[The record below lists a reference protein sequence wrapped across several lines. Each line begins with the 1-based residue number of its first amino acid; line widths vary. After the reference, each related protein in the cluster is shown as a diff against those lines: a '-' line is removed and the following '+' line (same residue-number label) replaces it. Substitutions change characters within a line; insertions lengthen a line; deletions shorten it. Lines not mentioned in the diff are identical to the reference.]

1 MDLDLRH
8 SVITGLS
15 CWLAALLAFS
25 LQCDN
30 PWWAVISA
38 WIVSGPDPRASL
50 LKAALRVVGTVGA
63 YVVGWECVRQ
73 VAGNPVGE
81 ATAMLLIGTVGTY
94 QRFSSRFSYAW
105 VIGSVTALMLM
116 VMAIED
122 PVAVHQTAHYRVYE
136 IIAGVLAA
144 TVCQRLLGPLL
155 GVSFGRR
162 DAPAA
167 ATQETAL
174 APAQKRELLATALI
188 GGTLPGIIMLLWS
201 RLNLPS
207 PLQIVIT
214 AYVTID
220 RDVVVTRLRASQRI
234 LGCLVGGLSG
244 LLAVLWGTDSFVLWS
259 LLLIGGLTCLSR
271 LHLAKSHPWSY
282 VGTQG
287 GVAFI
292 LALVTGNQ
300 PPDSILPVINR
311 IAGMISGVLILNVIC
326 FAVRCW
332 NEKLQP
338 DAAVL

>member
-1 MDLDLRH
+1 VDPDFRH

-38 WIVSGPDPRASL
+38 WIISGPDPRASL
-50 LKAALRVVGTVGA
+50 LKAALRVAGTAGA
-63 YVVGWECVRQ
+63 YVVAWECVRQ

-94 QRFSSRFSYAW
+94 KRFRSRYSYAW
-105 VIGSVTALMLM
+105 VIGSVTALMLI
-116 VMAIED
+116 VMAIDD
-122 PVAVHQTAHYRVYE
+122 PVAVYRTAHYRAYE

-155 GVSFGRR
+155 GLSIAGN

-167 ATQETAL
+167 AAQEAELSTA
-174 APAQKRELLATALI
+174 QERELLVAALI
-188 GGTLPGIIMLLWS
+188 GGALPGIIMLLWS
-201 RLNLPS
+201 RFNLPS

-220 RDVVVTRLRASQRI
+220 RDVVATRLRASQRI
-234 LGCLVGGLSG
+234 LGCLVGGLPG
-244 LLAVLWGTDSFVLWS
+244 LLVVFWATDSLVLWS

-300 PPDSILPVINR
+300 PPDSILPVVNR
-311 IAGMISGVLILNVIC
+311 VAGMISGVLILNVIC
-326 FAVRCW
+326 FLVRRTS
-332 NEKLQP
+332 
-338 DAAVL
+338 